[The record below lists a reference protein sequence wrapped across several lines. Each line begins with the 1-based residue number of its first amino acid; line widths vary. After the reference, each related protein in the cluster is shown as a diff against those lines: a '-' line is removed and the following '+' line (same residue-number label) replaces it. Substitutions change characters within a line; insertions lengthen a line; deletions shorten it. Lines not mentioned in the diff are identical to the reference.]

1 MPSSKN
7 CCNIDVTSRACRWGY
22 ASRHRVPDQTSY
34 GLDMTLRLPHPHST
48 AAMNSDNI
56 TQLLQQGFRVTLGAT
71 ASLVETLQDPQK
83 RTENLSQV
91 RLELNQLATEWA
103 AKGEM
108 TEQEARN
115 FVNNLLNQLGNQ
127 PSTTSASYPSSV
139 TTTTTQ
145 VAPPDVQ
152 LELQE
157 LTAQLS
163 AIRAELEKLRNS
175 DNPS

>member
-1 MPSSKN
+1 
-7 CCNIDVTSRACRWGY
+7 
-22 ASRHRVPDQTSY
+22 
-34 GLDMTLRLPHPHST
+34 
-48 AAMNSDNI
+48 MNSDNI

-91 RLELNQLATEWA
+91 RLELNQIATEWA

-127 PSTTSASYPSSV
+127 SSSSTPASYPSNV

-145 VAPPDVQ
+145 VASPDVQ

-175 DNPS
+175 DSNPS